1 MAANLLPVSVKFKK
15 ENKELIIAN
24 QLSKVQ
30 LDLFVKQLEEG
41 QKVLVTYEVVND
53 DASYAQLSKLHKC
66 IRELAEYSG
75 MSMDDMKLYVK
86 NEAGLVKGDS
96 IVSFAD
102 CSKEELSGAIQAC
115 INIGDK
121 IGFPLY

>member
-1 MAANLLPVSVKFKK
+1 MPANLLPVSVRFKK
-15 ENKELIIAN
+15 ENKELIVSDKIS
-24 QLSKVQ
+24 QVK
-30 LDLFVKQLEEG
+30 LDMFVKQLEEG
-41 QKVLVTYEVVND
+41 QKVVVTYEIVND

-96 IVSFAD
+96 VVSFAD
-102 CSKEELSGAIQAC
+102 CSKEDLSSAIQAC
-115 INIGDK
+115 ISIGDK

>member
-1 MAANLLPVSVKFKK
+1 MAANLLPISVKFKK

-53 DASYAQLSKLHKC
+53 DASYGQISKLHKC

-96 IVSFAD
+96 VVSFAD
-102 CSKEELSGAIQAC
+102 CSKEEISSAIQAC
-115 INIGDK
+115 ISIGEK
-121 IGFPLY
+121 IGFPIY

>member
-1 MAANLLPVSVKFKK
+1 MANLLPVSVKFKK

-41 QKVLVTYEVVND
+41 QKVLVTYEVIND
-53 DASYAQLSKLHKC
+53 DASYSQISKLHKC
-66 IRELAEYSG
+66 IRELAQYAG

-86 NEAGLVKGDS
+86 SEAGLVKGES
-96 IVSFAD
+96 VISFAD
-102 CSKEELSGAIQAC
+102 CSKEEISMAIEAC
-115 INIGDK
+115 IKIGDK
-121 IGFPLY
+121 IGFPIY

>member
-1 MAANLLPVSVKFKK
+1 MANLLPVSVKFKK
-15 ENKELIIAN
+15 ENKELIVADKIS
-24 QLSKVQ
+24 QVK
-30 LDLFVKQLEEG
+30 LDMFVKQLEDG
-41 QKVLVTYEVVND
+41 QKLVVTYEVVND

-75 MSMDDMKLYVK
+75 MSMDDMKLYIK

-102 CSKEELSGAIQAC
+102 CSKEEISTAIQAC
-115 INIGDK
+115 ISIGDK

>member
-1 MAANLLPVSVKFKK
+1 MANLLPVSVKFKK
-15 ENKELIIAN
+15 ENKELIVADKIS
-24 QLSKVQ
+24 QVK
-30 LDLFVKQLEEG
+30 LDMFVKQLEDG
-41 QKVLVTYEVVND
+41 QKLVVTYEVVND

-86 NEAGLVKGDS
+86 NETGLVKGDS
-96 IVSFAD
+96 AVSFAD
-102 CSKEELSGAIQAC
+102 CSNEELISSLQTC

>member
-1 MAANLLPVSVKFKK
+1 MANLLPVSVKFKK
-15 ENKELIIAN
+15 ENKELIVADKIS
-24 QLSKVQ
+24 QVK
-30 LDLFVKQLEEG
+30 LDMFVKQLEDG
-41 QKVLVTYEVVND
+41 QKLVVTYEVVND

-102 CSKEELSGAIQAC
+102 CSKEEISTAIQAC
-115 INIGDK
+115 ISIGDK